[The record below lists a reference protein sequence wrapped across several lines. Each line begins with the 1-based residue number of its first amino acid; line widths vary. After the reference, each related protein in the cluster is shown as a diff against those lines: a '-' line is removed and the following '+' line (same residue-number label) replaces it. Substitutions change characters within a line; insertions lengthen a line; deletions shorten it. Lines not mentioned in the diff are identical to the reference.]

1 MKLVIDE
8 RAYINIDRYNH
19 TVVVLEPKTKNHHLN
34 NGEGIKRTT
43 VGYYRNTPHAIQAL
57 IKYRIAAQDTVED
70 LESYHK
76 LLVMEHEYFE
86 KVVNELKNI
95 Q

>member
-19 TVVVLEPKTKNHHLN
+19 TLVVIEPKRKNHRLN
-34 NGEGIKRTT
+34 KGEGLTKTI
-43 VGYYRNTPHAIQAL
+43 VGYYRNTPHAILAL
-57 IKYRIAAQDTVED
+57 IKYRIAAQETVED

-76 LLVMEHEYFE
+76 LLVKEHEYIE
-86 KVVNELKNI
+86 KVVNELKNM